1 LAEAARLVSLRQ
13 FREAHALCLAAL
25 ERAPDSAE
33 AYFLLAMIAAEHENF
48 VRAAQLLDQ
57 AIAINADDAR
67 FHAQRGKCLARLRQL
82 GPAREAGER
91 AAALNPQ
98 DSLTLDTIGVVYS
111 HAGFHDRAIAYF
123 ERAAEGDTDN
133 PNLLH
138 NLGVSRQICG
148 DFAGAERAFR
158 AELKLRPSARRP
170 YSAIVNLSK
179 QTREQNFIAEL
190 KEQFAAAEDANARL
204 QIGHALAKSF
214 EDLGEYAEAM
224 HWLGEAKA
232 AKRASFGD
240 VMEEYR
246 AAFAAAEESAGAPR
260 VTGGHDS
267 AEPIFIV
274 GMPRTGTTL
283 VDRIIS
289 SHPDVMS
296 AGELGNFS
304 ALAHGLLGLKEL
316 DDARMLARAGD
327 LDLAR
332 LGKAYVDS
340 TRPLTGKTAH
350 FIDKMPVNFLNAAL
364 ILKALPNARVVCL
377 RRHPM
382 DACLSNYRQIFGAD
396 VAPYRYTLSLEDTAG
411 YYKLFDALAARWRD
425 VLPGDRY
432 LEVSYEGLVADLEPQ
447 ARRLVDFCD
456 LGWDD
461 ACLAFHE
468 NAAPVATASSVQVRS
483 PIYSSSV
490 GRWRRYGEAVTPL
503 RAALEAAGV
512 IVD

>member
-1 LAEAARLVSLRQ
+1 
-13 FREAHALCLAAL
+13 
-25 ERAPDSAE
+25 
-33 AYFLLAMIAAEHENF
+33 
-48 VRAAQLLDQ
+48 
-57 AIAINADDAR
+57 
-67 FHAQRGKCLARLRQL
+67 
-82 GPAREAGER
+82 
-91 AAALNPQ
+91 
-98 DSLTLDTIGVVYS
+98 
-111 HAGFHDRAIAYF
+111 
-123 ERAAEGDTDN
+123 
-133 PNLLH
+133 
-138 NLGVSRQICG
+138 
-148 DFAGAERAFR
+148 
-158 AELKLRPSARRP
+158 
-170 YSAIVNLSK
+170 
-179 QTREQNFIAEL
+179 
-190 KEQFAAAEDANARL
+190 
-204 QIGHALAKSF
+204 
-214 EDLGEYAEAM
+214 M

-447 ARRLVDFCD
+447 ARRLVDFCG